1 MPNRPDDLVV
11 SVGPRNDGGATLSG
25 PGCQSFGP
33 QPASPFSRSGIPS
46 AIGPDTFRGDDAHL
60 RQCIKA
66 LVELD
71 MDGALVPH
79 GIGGHARALLTA
91 AYHRLEA

>member
-11 SVGPRNDGGATLSG
+11 SVEPRYDGGATLSG

-46 AIGPDTFRGDDAHL
+46 AEWRDKSGCQYCDGYCHGGC
-60 RQCIKA
+60 RQ
-66 LVELD
+66 
-71 MDGALVPH
+71 
-79 GIGGHARALLTA
+79 GGG
-91 AYHRLEA
+91 E